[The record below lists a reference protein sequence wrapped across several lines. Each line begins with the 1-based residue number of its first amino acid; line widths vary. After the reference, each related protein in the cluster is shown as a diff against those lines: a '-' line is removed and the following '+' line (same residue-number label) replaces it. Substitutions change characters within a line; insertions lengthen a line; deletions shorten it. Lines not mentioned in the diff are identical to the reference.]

1 MHWREK
7 ELLNL
12 LKNGKTTTSSI
23 VSRAH
28 MSKVTA
34 LKYLEL
40 LKEKNM
46 VDNEVIGSTKV
57 WFLKTDEEKIEN
69 KIKVLVVDD
78 DENVITIIKESLE
91 PDIFEIFEAVNGK
104 EALGMTFAKS
114 PDILILDI
122 MMPDMDGYIVCEELK
137 KHDSTRNTPIIIL
150 TAKAGIDDKLKAM
163 DLGINDYIVKP
174 FDPRELEARIKMV
187 LNWPSTINRI
197 K

>member
-7 ELLNL
+7 ELINI
-12 LKNGKTTTSSI
+12 LKMGKSTTSD
-23 VSRAH
+23 VVNRAH

-46 VDNEVIGSTKV
+46 VDNEVIGPTKV

-69 KIKVLVVDD
+69 KIKVLLVDD
-78 DENVITIIKESLE
+78 DENVIIIIKESLE
-91 PDIFEIFEAVNGK
+91 PELFEIFEAVNGK
-104 EALGMTFAKS
+104 EALGMAFAKS

-122 MMPDMDGYIVCEELK
+122 MMPDMDGYSVCEELK
-137 KHDSTRNTPIIIL
+137 QHANTRNTPIIIL
-150 TAKAGIDDKLKAM
+150 TAKAGMDDKLKAM
-163 DLGINDYIVKP
+163 ELGINDYIVKP
-174 FDPRELEARIKMV
+174 FDPRELRARIKMV
-187 LNWPSTINRI
+187 LNWFSTTNRI

>member
-7 ELLNL
+7 ELINI
-12 LKNGKTTTSSI
+12 LKMGKSTTSD
-23 VSRAH
+23 VVNRAH

-46 VDNEVIGSTKV
+46 VDNEVIGPTKV

-69 KIKVLVVDD
+69 KIKVLLVDD
-78 DENVITIIKESLE
+78 DENVIIIIKESLE
-91 PDIFEIFEAVNGK
+91 PELFEIFEAVNGK
-104 EALGMTFAKS
+104 EALGMAFAKS

-122 MMPDMDGYIVCEELK
+122 MMPDMDGYSVCEELK
-137 KHDSTRNTPIIIL
+137 QHDNTRNTPIIIL

-174 FDPRELEARIKMV
+174 FDPRELRARIKMV
-187 LNWPSTINRI
+187 LNWPSTTNRI

>member
-7 ELLNL
+7 ELFNI
-12 LKNGKTTTSSI
+12 LKKGKSTTSDI

-46 VDNEVIGSTKV
+46 VDNEVIGPTKV

-69 KIKVLVVDD
+69 KIKVLLVDD
-78 DENVITIIKESLE
+78 DENVIIIIKESLE
-91 PDIFEIFEAVNGK
+91 PELFEIFEAVNGK
-104 EALGMTFAKS
+104 EALGMAFAKS

-122 MMPDMDGYIVCEELK
+122 MMPDMDGYSVCKELK
-137 KHDSTRNTPIIIL
+137 QHDNTRNTPIIIL

-174 FDPRELEARIKMV
+174 FDPRELRARIKMV
-187 LNWPSTINRI
+187 LNWPSTTNRI